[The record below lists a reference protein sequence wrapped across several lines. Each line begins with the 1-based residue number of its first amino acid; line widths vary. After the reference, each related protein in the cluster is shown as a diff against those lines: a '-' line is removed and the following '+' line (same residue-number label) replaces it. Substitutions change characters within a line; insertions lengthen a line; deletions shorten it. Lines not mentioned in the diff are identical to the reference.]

1 MSYDG
6 WRVHGWKVVV
16 SRRNKDKEISPNSI
30 LYINLKTLSSEI
42 QTRNDV
48 QDKTFLI
55 LLNKNWVKDVSSH
68 RKISIY
74 YHVLW

>member
-1 MSYDG
+1 MTEEYITE
-6 WRVHGWKVVV
+6 KLLFQEETK
-16 SRRNKDKEISPNSI
+16 KDKEISPNSI
-30 LYINLKTLSSEI
+30 LYNNSKTLSCEI

-68 RKISIY
+68 RKISVY